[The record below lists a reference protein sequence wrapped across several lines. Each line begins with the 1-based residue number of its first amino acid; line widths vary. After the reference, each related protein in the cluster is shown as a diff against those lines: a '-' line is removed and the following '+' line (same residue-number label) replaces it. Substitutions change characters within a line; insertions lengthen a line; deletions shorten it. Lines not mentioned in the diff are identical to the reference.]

1 MYRPLSEAFFM
12 QTFCT
17 VLPLPSKVRPLPLLP
32 EVDEKSMTAEFLPE
46 MLTPAGTFTAPD
58 FTVPLM
64 TTVSPFLALLSAEER
79 EGPPFFTSR
88 EEPEED
94 ELLEDEELLLE
105 EDELLE
111 EELPEDL
118 LAPAEVDSNL
128 NCWQASPL

>member
-1 MYRPLSEAFFM
+1 
-12 QTFCT
+12 
-17 VLPLPSKVRPLPLLP
+17 
-32 EVDEKSMTAEFLPE
+32 MTAEFLPE

-79 EGPPFFTSR
+79 EVPPFFTSR